1 MEFLSSSSQ
10 HHSFRS
16 GFAAFPSISVFIRPR
31 PYGPTRVLASRDH
44 ETSCQVR
51 GNPDATRQ
59 QCGSNAP
66 ANETGFYKLRGC
78 RATMIPPHTSRNLLQ
93 WTLAIGH
100 AIAVCCPDEHE
111 RHAGLHDTPL
121 FSSPEYVLR
130 SHHHQLR
137 ADSMH
142 QGPYPANPVLLS
154 TFHPQATAR
163 LVLSK
168 QFKLS
173 SFTDVL

>member
-16 GFAAFPSISVFIRPR
+16 GFAAFPSISVFIRSR

-100 AIAVCCPDEHE
+100 AIAEFFEFQAILGCVQCEYS
-111 RHAGLHDTPL
+111 PL
-121 FSSPEYVLR
+121 LN
-130 SHHHQLR
+130 HHTNQPT
-137 ADSMH
+137 S
-142 QGPYPANPVLLS
+142 
-154 TFHPQATAR
+154 
-163 LVLSK
+163 
-168 QFKLS
+168 KLS
-173 SFTDVL
+173 